1 MNIVLE
7 QASHLHSTP
16 TCASQSLRIWAPK
29 QQAAF
34 EHTHIT
40 IGDNSSCGAVEQMN
54 PERRKQEFNSRKNGI
69 LRALASGTDASPKG
83 SVDKQIIPIMEL
95 LNSHPGAVTTSSC
108 SGRVSVFL
116 EGRKQRFTTSI
127 PKQEQDTDVA
137 TAGGKGGDGRW
148 LFVTHNHLLDDIL
161 QEDRD
166 DSSFL
171 ETIFGSIPSKPAV
184 TQLLGE
190 LSSETRYVH
199 FKFEPMIL
207 HVLTETLEIANRLL
221 TCAISSSFRESG
233 IVSPLKNPIVAIRTM
248 GLAFDAP
255 VGIYDPEKNVIQ
267 RLVDPA
273 GLRLLARLTE
283 DRFRENS
290 RRIDSLY
297 RNLLS
302 VMEAPETLL
311 ESKQTRAFRKKAE
324 GIDKGREIAATR
336 ENRVET
342 EDPLEDGIFFQEQD
356 M

>member
-1 MNIVLE
+1 M
-7 QASHLHSTP
+7 
-16 TCASQSLRIWAPK
+16 
-29 QQAAF
+29 
-34 EHTHIT
+34 
-40 IGDNSSCGAVEQMN
+40 SS
-54 PERRKQEFNSRKNGI
+54 ERLKQEFNSRKKGI
-69 LRALASGTDASPKG
+69 LGALASGTDASPKG

-95 LNSHPGAVTTSSC
+95 LNSHPGTVTTSSC

-116 EGRKQRFTTSI
+116 EGRKQSSTASASQ
-127 PKQEQDTDVA
+127 QERETDVA

-148 LFVTHNHLLDDIL
+148 LLVTHDNLLDDIL
-161 QEDRD
+161 QESRD
-166 DSSFL
+166 DNAFL
-171 ETIFGSIPSKPAV
+171 NTMFGGIPSEPAA
-184 TQLLGE
+184 TQLIGE
-190 LSSETRYVH
+190 LSSGTRYVH

-267 RLVDPA
+267 RFIDPP
-273 GLRLLARLTE
+273 GLRVLARLTG

-297 RNLLS
+297 KTLLS
-302 VMEAPETLL
+302 AMEAPETPL
-311 ESKQTRAFRKKAE
+311 ESKKTRAFRKKAE
-324 GIDKGREIAATR
+324 GMDKGRKLAAAR
-336 ENRVET
+336 EARVET
-342 EDPLEDGIFFQEQD
+342 DPLEDGISFQEEV